1 MELFCLICR
10 RRSERPVKVKG
21 IVLPFA
27 FLSSH
32 MVIKP
37 AGSQEATMQFD
48 RYLFGQMIRTTIAV
62 SITLVGIMWLFQTI
76 RLLEVVI
83 NRGAPIS
90 NFLLMSVTVIP
101 LWLTIAVPISAFVAV
116 IWVFQRA
123 VADRELLVMQAS
135 GRSALQLARAPL
147 SLGILLTVM
156 LIINS
161 AVVLPQSFG
170 IYKRVQFE
178 VRNSIPSVMLQDNV
192 FIDVVDG
199 MTMLIGEKFDDGL
212 AKDLFIHDERTEG
225 KVITMTARVGRFVE
239 LDGLP
244 AVILQDGERI
254 ELTKTGDS
262 GATLLFDTHTV
273 TIAPKDKTVSSQMP
287 IDMNEDTIG
296 NLLNPDKSPY
306 PDYFNQRR
314 AEGHYRIVSPGL
326 ALVLV
331 LIATCGALV
340 GQVRRHT
347 WSKRTLLTI
356 VGSIIGISVLISSRS
371 LATSMPATLPLLY
384 ASVILPSI
392 ILFTMLTLPSISHPK
407 SNLPAGKGVQA

>member
-1 MELFCLICR
+1 
-10 RRSERPVKVKG
+10 
-21 IVLPFA
+21 
-27 FLSSH
+27 
-32 MVIKP
+32 
-37 AGSQEATMQFD
+37 MQFD

-101 LWLTIAVPISAFVAV
+101 LWLTIAVPVSAFVAV

-147 SLGILLTVM
+147 TLGILLTSL
-156 LIINS
+156 LILNS
-161 AVVLPQSFG
+161 AIVLPQSFG

-178 VRNSIPSVMLQDNV
+178 VRNSIPTVMLQDNV

-199 MTMLIGEKFDDGL
+199 LTMLIGEKFDDGL

-225 KVITMTARVGRFVE
+225 KVVTMTARIGRFVE
-239 LDGLP
+239 RDGLP

-254 ELTKTGDS
+254 ELSETGDS

-287 IDMNEDTIG
+287 IDMNEDTIR
-296 NLLNPDKSPY
+296 NLLDPGKSPN
-306 PDYFNQRR
+306 PNYFNQRR
-314 AEGHYRIVSPGL
+314 AEGHYRIVSPAL
-326 ALVLV
+326 ALVLI
-331 LIATCGALV
+331 LIATCGALC

-347 WSKRTLLTI
+347 WSRRTILTI
-356 VGSIIGISVLISSRS
+356 AGSILSISALVSSRS
-371 LATSMPATLPLLY
+371 LATSLPSTMPLLY
-384 ASVILPSI
+384 ASILTPAI
-392 ILFTMLTLPSISHPK
+392 FLLLMLTLPSMTRPK
-407 SNLPAGKGVQA
+407 PNIQTATEVGV

>member
-1 MELFCLICR
+1 
-10 RRSERPVKVKG
+10 
-21 IVLPFA
+21 
-27 FLSSH
+27 
-32 MVIKP
+32 
-37 AGSQEATMQFD
+37 MQFD

-62 SITLVGIMWLFQTI
+62 SVTLVGIMWLFQTI

-101 LWLTIAVPISAFVAV
+101 LWLTIAVPVSAFVAV

-147 SLGILLTVM
+147 ALGILLTLVLIVNSVM
-156 LIINS
+156 
-161 AVVLPQSFG
+161 VLPQSFG

-178 VRNSIPSVMLQDNV
+178 VRNSIPTVMLQDNV
-192 FIDVVDG
+192 FIDVVEG
-199 MTMLIGEKFDDGL
+199 LTMLIGRKLDDGL

-225 KVITMTARVGRFVE
+225 KVITMTARVGQFVE
-239 LDGLP
+239 RDGLP
-244 AVILQDGERI
+244 AVILQEGERI
-254 ELTKTGDS
+254 ELSKSGDS

-287 IDMNEDTIG
+287 IDMNEDTIS
-296 NLLNPDKSPY
+296 NLLNPEKSPY

-314 AEGHYRIVSPGL
+314 AEGHYRIVSPAL
-326 ALVLV
+326 ALVLI
-331 LIATCGALV
+331 LIATVGALF

-347 WSKRTLLTI
+347 WSKRTLLMI
-356 VGSIIGISVLISSRS
+356 VGSIVSISALVSSRS
-371 LATSMPATLPLLY
+371 LATSLPSTVPLLY
-384 ASVILPSI
+384 ASVLVPSLI
-392 ILFTMLTLPSISHPK
+392 MLVMLTLPSIASPK
-407 SNLPAGKGVQA
+407 SNIRAVTGVQA

>member
-1 MELFCLICR
+1 MLA
-10 RRSERPVKVKG
+10 
-21 IVLPFA
+21 FA
-27 FLSSH
+27 FVFWH
-32 MVIKP
+32 MVVKP

-62 SITLVGIMWLFQTI
+62 SVTLVGIMWLFQTI

-101 LWLTIAVPISAFVAV
+101 LWLTIAVPVSAFVAV

-147 SLGILLTVM
+147 ALGILLTLVLIVNSVM
-156 LIINS
+156 
-161 AVVLPQSFG
+161 VLPQSFG

-178 VRNSIPSVMLQDNV
+178 VRNSIPTVMLQDNV

-199 MTMLIGEKFDDGL
+199 LTMLIGEKLDDGL

-225 KVITMTARVGRFVE
+225 KVITMTARVGQFVE
-239 LDGLP
+239 RDGLP
-244 AVILQDGERI
+244 AVILQEGERI
-254 ELTKTGDS
+254 ELSKSGDS

-287 IDMNEDTIG
+287 IDMNEDTIS
-296 NLLNPDKSPY
+296 NLLNPEKSPY

-314 AEGHYRIVSPGL
+314 AEGHYRIVSPAL
-326 ALVLV
+326 ALVLI
-331 LIATCGALV
+331 LIATVGALF

-347 WSKRTLLTI
+347 WSKRTLLMI
-356 VGSIIGISVLISSRS
+356 VGSIVSISALVSSRS
-371 LATSMPATLPLLY
+371 LATSLPSTVPLLY
-384 ASVILPSI
+384 ASVLVPSLI
-392 ILFTMLTLPSISHPK
+392 MLVVLTLPSIASPK
-407 SNLPAGKGVQA
+407 SNIRAVTGVQA

>member
-1 MELFCLICR
+1 
-10 RRSERPVKVKG
+10 
-21 IVLPFA
+21 
-27 FLSSH
+27 
-32 MVIKP
+32 
-37 AGSQEATMQFD
+37 MQFD

-101 LWLTIAVPISAFVAV
+101 LWLTIAVPVSAFVAV

-147 SLGILLTVM
+147 TLGVLLTVV
-156 LIINS
+156 LILNS
-161 AVVLPQSFG
+161 VLVLPQSFG
-170 IYKRVQFE
+170 VYKRVQFE
-178 VRNSIPSVMLQDNV
+178 VRNSIPTVMLQDNV

-199 MTMLIGEKFDDGL
+199 LTMLIGEKLDDGL

-225 KVITMTARVGRFVE
+225 KVITMTARVGQFVE
-239 LDGLP
+239 RDGLP
-244 AVILQDGERI
+244 AVILQEGERI
-254 ELTKTGDS
+254 ELSKSGDS

-287 IDMNEDTIG
+287 IDMNEDTIS
-296 NLLNPDKSPY
+296 NLLNPEKSPY

-314 AEGHYRIVSPGL
+314 AEGHYRIVSPAL
-326 ALVLV
+326 ALL
-331 LIATCGALV
+331 LILTATVGALF

-347 WSKRTLLTI
+347 WSKRTLLMI
-356 VGSIIGISVLISSRS
+356 VGSIVSISALVSSRS
-371 LATSMPATLPLLY
+371 LATSLPSTVPLLY
-384 ASVILPSI
+384 ASVLVPSLI
-392 ILFTMLTLPSISHPK
+392 MLVVLTLPSIASPK
-407 SNLPAGKGVQA
+407 SNIRAVTGVQA

>member
-1 MELFCLICR
+1 
-10 RRSERPVKVKG
+10 
-21 IVLPFA
+21 
-27 FLSSH
+27 
-32 MVIKP
+32 
-37 AGSQEATMQFD
+37 MQLD

-83 NRGAPIS
+83 NRGAPLS

-101 LWLTIAVPISAFVAV
+101 LWLTIAVPVSAFVAV

-147 SLGILLTVM
+147 SLGLLLTVI
-156 LIINS
+156 LIVNS
-161 AVVLPQSFG
+161 VMVLPHSFG
-170 IYKRVQFE
+170 VYKRVQFE
-178 VRNSIPSVMLQDNV
+178 VRNSLPTVMLQDNV

-199 MTMLIGEKFDDGL
+199 LTMLIGEKYDDGF

-225 KVITMTARVGRFVE
+225 KVVTMTARVGRFVE
-239 LDGLP
+239 RDGLP
-244 AVILQDGERI
+244 AVILQEGERI
-254 ELTKTGDS
+254 ELSETGAS

-273 TIAPKDKTVSSQMP
+273 TIAPKDKAVSNRMP

-296 NLLNPDKSPY
+296 NLLNPEKSPS

-314 AEGHYRIVSPGL
+314 AEGHYRMVSPAL

-331 LIATCGALV
+331 LIATCGALF

-347 WSKRTLLTI
+347 WSRRTLLM
-356 VGSIIGISVLISSRS
+356 IIGSVLSISALVSSRS
-371 LATSMPATLPLLY
+371 LATSIPATVPLLY

-392 ILFTMLTLPSISHPK
+392 LLFSALALPSMGLPK
-407 SNLPAGKGVQA
+407 PLIRASSGIQA

>member
-1 MELFCLICR
+1 
-10 RRSERPVKVKG
+10 
-21 IVLPFA
+21 
-27 FLSSH
+27 
-32 MVIKP
+32 
-37 AGSQEATMQFD
+37 MQFD

-101 LWLTIAVPISAFVAV
+101 LWLTIAVPVSAFVAV

-147 SLGILLTVM
+147 TLGVLLTVV
-156 LIINS
+156 LIVNS
-161 AVVLPQSFG
+161 VLVLPQSFG
-170 IYKRVQFE
+170 VYKRVQFE
-178 VRNSIPSVMLQDNV
+178 VRNSIPTVMLQDNV

-199 MTMLIGEKFDDGL
+199 LTMLIGEKFDDGL

-225 KVITMTARVGRFVE
+225 KIITMTARIGQFVE
-239 LDGLP
+239 RDGLP
-244 AVILQDGERI
+244 AVILQEGERI
-254 ELTKTGDS
+254 ELSKSGDS

-273 TIAPKDKTVSSQMP
+273 TITPKDRTVSSQMP
-287 IDMNEDTIG
+287 IDMNEDTIS
-296 NLLNPDKSPY
+296 NLLNPEKSPY

-314 AEGHYRIVSPGL
+314 AEGHYRIVSPAL
-326 ALVLV
+326 ALVLIM
-331 LIATCGALV
+331 IATVGALF

-347 WSKRTLLTI
+347 WSKRTMLMI
-356 VGSIIGISVLISSRS
+356 VGSIISISALVSSRS
-371 LATSMPATLPLLY
+371 LATSLPSTVPLLY
-384 ASVILPSI
+384 ASLLVPSI
-392 ILFTMLTLPSISHPK
+392 ILLAMLTLPSMAGPN
-407 SNLPAGKGVQA
+407 SNSQAERGVWP

>member
-1 MELFCLICR
+1 MLA
-10 RRSERPVKVKG
+10 
-21 IVLPFA
+21 FA
-27 FLSSH
+27 FVFWH
-32 MVIKP
+32 MVVKP

-62 SITLVGIMWLFQTI
+62 SVTLVGIMWLFQTI

-101 LWLTIAVPISAFVAV
+101 LWLTIAVPVSAFVAV

-147 SLGILLTVM
+147 ALGILLTLVLIVNSVM
-156 LIINS
+156 
-161 AVVLPQSFG
+161 VLPQSFG

-178 VRNSIPSVMLQDNV
+178 VRNSIPTVMLQDNV

-199 MTMLIGEKFDDGL
+199 LTMLIGEKLDDGL

-225 KVITMTARVGRFVE
+225 KVITMTARVGQFVE
-239 LDGLP
+239 RDGLP
-244 AVILQDGERI
+244 AVILQEGERI
-254 ELTKTGDS
+254 ELSKSGDS

-287 IDMNEDTIG
+287 IDMNEDTIS
-296 NLLNPDKSPY
+296 NLLNPEKSPY

-314 AEGHYRIVSPGL
+314 AEGHYRIVSPAL
-326 ALVLV
+326 ALVLI
-331 LIATCGALV
+331 LIATVGALF

-347 WSKRTLLTI
+347 WSKRARLMI
-356 VGSIIGISVLISSRS
+356 VGSIVSISALVSSRS
-371 LATSMPATLPLLY
+371 LATSLPSTVPLLY
-384 ASVILPSI
+384 ASVLVPSLI
-392 ILFTMLTLPSISHPK
+392 MLVVLTLPSIASPK
-407 SNLPAGKGVQA
+407 SNIRAVTGV

>member
-1 MELFCLICR
+1 
-10 RRSERPVKVKG
+10 
-21 IVLPFA
+21 
-27 FLSSH
+27 
-32 MVIKP
+32 
-37 AGSQEATMQFD
+37 MQFD

-62 SITLVGIMWLFQTI
+62 SVTLVGIMWLFQTI

-101 LWLTIAVPISAFVAV
+101 LWLTIAVPVSAFVAV

-147 SLGILLTVM
+147 ALGILLTLVLIVNSVM
-156 LIINS
+156 
-161 AVVLPQSFG
+161 VLPQSFG

-178 VRNSIPSVMLQDNV
+178 VRNSIPAVMLQDNV

-199 MTMLIGEKFDDGL
+199 LTMLIGEKLDDGL

-225 KVITMTARVGRFVE
+225 KVITMTARVGQFVE
-239 LDGLP
+239 RDGLP
-244 AVILQDGERI
+244 AVILQEGERI
-254 ELTKTGDS
+254 ELSKSGDS

-287 IDMNEDTIG
+287 IDMNEDTIS
-296 NLLNPDKSPY
+296 NLLNPEKSPY

-314 AEGHYRIVSPGL
+314 AEGHYRIVSPAL
-326 ALVLV
+326 ALVLI
-331 LIATCGALV
+331 LIATVGALF

-347 WSKRTLLTI
+347 WSKRTLLMI
-356 VGSIIGISVLISSRS
+356 VGSIVSISALVSSRS
-371 LATSMPATLPLLY
+371 LATSLPSTVPLLY
-384 ASVILPSI
+384 ASVLVPSLI
-392 ILFTMLTLPSISHPK
+392 MLVMLTLPSIASPK
-407 SNLPAGKGVQA
+407 SNIRAVTGVQA

>member
-1 MELFCLICR
+1 
-10 RRSERPVKVKG
+10 
-21 IVLPFA
+21 
-27 FLSSH
+27 
-32 MVIKP
+32 
-37 AGSQEATMQFD
+37 MQFD

-62 SITLVGIMWLFQTI
+62 SVTLVGIMWLFQTI

-101 LWLTIAVPISAFVAV
+101 LWLTIAVPVSAFVAV

-147 SLGILLTVM
+147 ALGILLTLVLIVNSVM
-156 LIINS
+156 
-161 AVVLPQSFG
+161 VLPQSFG

-178 VRNSIPSVMLQDNV
+178 VRNSIPTVMLQDNV

-199 MTMLIGEKFDDGL
+199 LTMLIGEKLDDGL

-225 KVITMTARVGRFVE
+225 KVITMTARVGQFVE
-239 LDGLP
+239 RDGLP
-244 AVILQDGERI
+244 AVILQEGKRI
-254 ELTKTGDS
+254 ELSKSGDS

-287 IDMNEDTIG
+287 IDMNEDTIS
-296 NLLNPDKSPY
+296 NLLNPEKSPY

-314 AEGHYRIVSPGL
+314 AEGHYRIVSPAL
-326 ALVLV
+326 ALLLI
-331 LIATCGALV
+331 LIATVGALF

-347 WSKRTLLTI
+347 WSKRTLLMI
-356 VGSIIGISVLISSRS
+356 VGSIVSISALVSSRS
-371 LATSMPATLPLLY
+371 LATSLPSTVPLLY
-384 ASVILPSI
+384 ASVLVPSLI
-392 ILFTMLTLPSISHPK
+392 MLVVLTLPSIASPK
-407 SNLPAGKGVQA
+407 SNIRAVTGVQA

>member
-1 MELFCLICR
+1 MLA
-10 RRSERPVKVKG
+10 
-21 IVLPFA
+21 FA
-27 FLSSH
+27 FVFWH
-32 MVIKP
+32 MVVKP

-62 SITLVGIMWLFQTI
+62 SVTLVGIMWLFQTI

-101 LWLTIAVPISAFVAV
+101 LWLTIAVPVSAFVAV

-147 SLGILLTVM
+147 ALGILLTLVLIVNSVM
-156 LIINS
+156 
-161 AVVLPQSFG
+161 VLPQSFG

-178 VRNSIPSVMLQDNV
+178 VRNSISTVMLQDNV

-199 MTMLIGEKFDDGL
+199 LTMLIGEKLDDGL

-225 KVITMTARVGRFVE
+225 KVITMTARVGQFVE
-239 LDGLP
+239 RDGLP
-244 AVILQDGERI
+244 AVILQEGERI
-254 ELTKTGDS
+254 ELSKSGDS

-287 IDMNEDTIG
+287 IDMNEDTIS
-296 NLLNPDKSPY
+296 NLLNPEKSPY
-306 PDYFNQRR
+306 PHYFNQRR
-314 AEGHYRIVSPGL
+314 AEGHYRIVSPAL
-326 ALVLV
+326 ALVLI
-331 LIATCGALV
+331 LIATVGALF

-347 WSKRTLLTI
+347 WSKRTLLMI
-356 VGSIIGISVLISSRS
+356 VGSIVSISALVSSRS
-371 LATSMPATLPLLY
+371 LATSLPSTVPLLY
-384 ASVILPSI
+384 ASVLVPSLI
-392 ILFTMLTLPSISHPK
+392 MLVMLTLPSIASPK
-407 SNLPAGKGVQA
+407 SNIRAVTGVQA

>member
-1 MELFCLICR
+1 
-10 RRSERPVKVKG
+10 
-21 IVLPFA
+21 
-27 FLSSH
+27 
-32 MVIKP
+32 
-37 AGSQEATMQFD
+37 MQFD

-62 SITLVGIMWLFQTI
+62 SVTLVGIIWLFQTI

-101 LWLTIAVPISAFVAV
+101 LWLTIAVPVSAFVAV

-147 SLGILLTVM
+147 ALGILLTLVLIVNSVM
-156 LIINS
+156 
-161 AVVLPQSFG
+161 VLPQSFG

-178 VRNSIPSVMLQDNV
+178 VRNSIPTVMLQDNV

-199 MTMLIGEKFDDGL
+199 LTMLIGEKLDDGL

-225 KVITMTARVGRFVE
+225 KVITMTARVGQFVE
-239 LDGLP
+239 RDGLP
-244 AVILQDGERI
+244 AVILQEGERI
-254 ELTKTGDS
+254 ELSKSGDS

-287 IDMNEDTIG
+287 IDMNEDTIS
-296 NLLNPDKSPY
+296 NLLNPEKSPY

-314 AEGHYRIVSPGL
+314 AEGHYRIVSPAL
-326 ALVLV
+326 ALVLI
-331 LIATCGALV
+331 LIATVGALF

-347 WSKRTLLTI
+347 WSKRTLLMI
-356 VGSIIGISVLISSRS
+356 VGSIVSISALVSSRS
-371 LATSMPATLPLLY
+371 LATSLPSTVPLLY
-384 ASVILPSI
+384 ASVLVPSLI
-392 ILFTMLTLPSISHPK
+392 MLVVLTLPSIASPK
-407 SNLPAGKGVQA
+407 SNIRAVTGVQA

>member
-1 MELFCLICR
+1 
-10 RRSERPVKVKG
+10 
-21 IVLPFA
+21 
-27 FLSSH
+27 
-32 MVIKP
+32 
-37 AGSQEATMQFD
+37 MQFD

-101 LWLTIAVPISAFVAV
+101 LWLTIAVPVSAFVAV

-147 SLGILLTVM
+147 ALGILLTLVLIVNSVM
-156 LIINS
+156 
-161 AVVLPQSFG
+161 VLPQSFG

-178 VRNSIPSVMLQDNV
+178 VRNSIPTVMLQDNV

-199 MTMLIGEKFDDGL
+199 LTMLIGEKLHDGL

-225 KVITMTARVGRFVE
+225 KVITMTARVGQFVE
-239 LDGLP
+239 RDGLP
-244 AVILQDGERI
+244 AVILQEGERI
-254 ELTKTGDS
+254 ELSKSGDS

-287 IDMNEDTIG
+287 IDMNEDTIS
-296 NLLNPDKSPY
+296 NLLNPEKSPY

-314 AEGHYRIVSPGL
+314 AEGHYRIVSPAL
-326 ALVLV
+326 ALVLIM
-331 LIATCGALV
+331 IATVGALF

-347 WSKRTLLTI
+347 WSKRTMLMI
-356 VGSIIGISVLISSRS
+356 VGSIISISALVSSRS
-371 LATSMPATLPLLY
+371 LATSLPSTVPLLY
-384 ASVILPSI
+384 ASLLVPSI
-392 ILFTMLTLPSISHPK
+392 ILLAMLTLPSMAGPN
-407 SNLPAGKGVQA
+407 SNSQAERGVWP

>member
-1 MELFCLICR
+1 
-10 RRSERPVKVKG
+10 
-21 IVLPFA
+21 
-27 FLSSH
+27 
-32 MVIKP
+32 
-37 AGSQEATMQFD
+37 MQFD

-62 SITLVGIMWLFQTI
+62 SVTLVGIMWLFQTI

-101 LWLTIAVPISAFVAV
+101 LWLTIAVPVSAFVAV

-147 SLGILLTVM
+147 ALGILLTLVLIVNSVM
-156 LIINS
+156 
-161 AVVLPQSFG
+161 VLPQSFG

-178 VRNSIPSVMLQDNV
+178 VRNSIPTVMLQDNV
-192 FIDVVDG
+192 FIDVVDPN
-199 MTMLIGEKFDDGL
+199 TMLIGEKLDDGL

-225 KVITMTARVGRFVE
+225 KVITMTARVGQFVE
-239 LDGLP
+239 RDGLP
-244 AVILQDGERI
+244 AVILQEGERI
-254 ELTKTGDS
+254 ELSKSGDS

-287 IDMNEDTIG
+287 IDMNEDTIS
-296 NLLNPDKSPY
+296 NLLNPEKSPY

-314 AEGHYRIVSPGL
+314 AEGHYRIVSPAL
-326 ALVLV
+326 ALLLI
-331 LIATCGALV
+331 LIATVGALF

-347 WSKRTLLTI
+347 WSKRTLLMI
-356 VGSIIGISVLISSRS
+356 VGSIVSISALVSSRS
-371 LATSMPATLPLLY
+371 LATSLPSTVPLLY
-384 ASVILPSI
+384 ASVLVPSLI
-392 ILFTMLTLPSISHPK
+392 MLVVLTLPSIASPK
-407 SNLPAGKGVQA
+407 SNIRAVTGVQA

>member
-1 MELFCLICR
+1 
-10 RRSERPVKVKG
+10 
-21 IVLPFA
+21 
-27 FLSSH
+27 
-32 MVIKP
+32 
-37 AGSQEATMQFD
+37 MQFD

-62 SITLVGIMWLFQTI
+62 SVTLVGIMWLFQTI

-101 LWLTIAVPISAFVAV
+101 LWLTIAVPVSAFVAV

-147 SLGILLTVM
+147 ALGILLTLVLIVNSVM
-156 LIINS
+156 
-161 AVVLPQSFG
+161 VLPQSFG

-178 VRNSIPSVMLQDNV
+178 VRNSIPTVMLQDNV

-199 MTMLIGEKFDDGL
+199 LTMLIGEKLDDGL

-225 KVITMTARVGRFVE
+225 KVITMTARVGQFVE
-239 LDGLP
+239 RDGLP
-244 AVILQDGERI
+244 AVILQEGERI
-254 ELTKTGDS
+254 ELSKSGDS

-287 IDMNEDTIG
+287 IDMNEDTIS
-296 NLLNPDKSPY
+296 NLLNPEKSPY

-314 AEGHYRIVSPGL
+314 AEGHYRIVSP

-331 LIATCGALV
+331 LILIATVGALF

-347 WSKRTLLTI
+347 WSKRTLLMI
-356 VGSIIGISVLISSRS
+356 VGSIVSISALVSSRS
-371 LATSMPATLPLLY
+371 LATSLPSTVPLLY
-384 ASVILPSI
+384 ASVLVPSLI
-392 ILFTMLTLPSISHPK
+392 MLVVLTLPSIASPK
-407 SNLPAGKGVQA
+407 SNIRAVTGVQA

>member
-1 MELFCLICR
+1 MLA
-10 RRSERPVKVKG
+10 
-21 IVLPFA
+21 FA
-27 FLSSH
+27 FVFWH
-32 MVIKP
+32 MVVKP

-62 SITLVGIMWLFQTI
+62 SVTLVGIMWLFQTI

-101 LWLTIAVPISAFVAV
+101 LWLTIAVPVSAFVAV

-147 SLGILLTVM
+147 ALGILLTLVLIVNSVM
-156 LIINS
+156 
-161 AVVLPQSFG
+161 VLPQSFG

-178 VRNSIPSVMLQDNV
+178 VRNSIPTVMLQDNV

-199 MTMLIGEKFDDGL
+199 LTMLIGEKLDDGL

-225 KVITMTARVGRFVE
+225 KVITMTARVGQFVE
-239 LDGLP
+239 RDGLP
-244 AVILQDGERI
+244 AVILQEGERI
-254 ELTKTGDS
+254 ELSKSGDS

-287 IDMNEDTIG
+287 IDMNEDTIS
-296 NLLNPDKSPY
+296 NLLNPEKSPY

-314 AEGHYRIVSPGL
+314 AEGHYRIVSP

-331 LIATCGALV
+331 LILIATVGALF

-347 WSKRTLLTI
+347 WSKRTLLMI
-356 VGSIIGISVLISSRS
+356 VGSIVSISALVSSRS
-371 LATSMPATLPLLY
+371 LATSLPSTVPLLY
-384 ASVILPSI
+384 ASVLVPSLI
-392 ILFTMLTLPSISHPK
+392 MLVVLTLPSIASPK
-407 SNLPAGKGVQA
+407 SNIRAVTGVQA